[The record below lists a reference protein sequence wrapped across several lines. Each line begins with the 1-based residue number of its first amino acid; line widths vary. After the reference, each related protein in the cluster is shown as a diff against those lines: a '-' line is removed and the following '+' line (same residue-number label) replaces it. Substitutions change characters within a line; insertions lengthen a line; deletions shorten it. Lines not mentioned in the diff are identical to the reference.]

1 MGLALAA
8 MVIPAAYAQLQ
19 PTPKRMVA
27 MSVPAHVDA
36 VHGTANVKLH
46 LDAGAL
52 PTTFKVTTK
61 GAGMSNS
68 EIQCLWLLFGSLRCH
83 GHIPGLICKAAR
95 LRFSSGPKIWSTDQS
110 RRWRSILIMWKVR
123 RVEDRGR
130 IVRN

>member
-61 GAGMSNS
+61 GAGMSLRNS
-68 EIQCLWLLFGSLRCH
+68 MSL
-83 GHIPGLICKAAR
+83 AA
-95 LRFSSGPKIWSTDQS
+95 LRFPAMSRPHSWAYLQSGAFTVFEWTQNLEYRPKQA
-110 RRWRSILIMWKVR
+110 
-123 RVEDRGR
+123 VE
-130 IVRN
+130 INHVES